1 MADTASI
8 PDVLVVGSGP
18 AGAMVARDLARAGAR
33 VCVLEQGSG
42 PPPGTRLL
50 GLLRRKE
57 AMHIAPGV
65 LLLRSL
71 RVGGGSV
78 TFYHTATPPPLA
90 MFARH
95 GIDLAAALDRVLAE
109 CPHAPLRD
117 DLLTPI
123 PAQLMQAGQ
132 SLGLPWQLL
141 PKMINLARCTHGRC
155 PPEAF
160 WSAHTLLEQAVVQ
173 GADLRT
179 GVQVTRVL
187 FDQGR
192 AIGVEAR
199 QQGTLHTFRAGRVI
213 LSAGGIATPAIL
225 QRSGVAQAGE
235 GFFCDPLR
243 IVMAH
248 GPLARQAHDI
258 SMSAGFFNAEAGFM
272 LSDISIPAHF
282 FRAFTWAAGRP
293 DQLLSYGHTAMIMV
307 KIRDDI
313 DGRIDPHGRPW
324 RRFGPGDRLK
334 MRMGVEQARAV
345 LKAAGAGRPYVS
357 PWVAAHPGGSVRL
370 GELLDERLSCHSP
383 NLHVCD
389 ASVIPEPWGLPPTL
403 TLLTLA
409 SDLAWRLSR
418 DGR

>member
-1 MADTASI
+1 MADTEPI

-18 AGAMVARDLARAGAR
+18 AGAMVARDLARSGAR
-33 VCVLEQGSG
+33 VRILEQGSG

-65 LLLRSL
+65 VLLRSL

-78 TFYHTATPPPLA
+78 TFYHTAARPPLA

-95 GIDLAAALDRVLAE
+95 GIDLEAALQRVLAE
-109 CPHAPLRD
+109 SPHEPLRD
-117 DLLTPI
+117 DLLAPI
-123 PAQLMQAGQ
+123 PSLLMQAGRT
-132 SLGLPWQLL
+132 LGLPWQPL
-141 PKMINLARCTHGRC
+141 PKMIDQSRCESGQC

-160 WSAHTLLEQAVVQ
+160 WSTHPLLQQAVAH

-179 GVQVTRVL
+179 GVQATRVL
-187 FDQGR
+187 FEHGR

-199 QQGTLHTFRAGRVI
+199 DQGSTRVFRAGRVI
-213 LSAGGIATPAIL
+213 LSAGGIASPAIL
-225 QRSGVAQAGE
+225 QRSGVEAAGQ

-243 IVMAH
+243 IVMAQA
-248 GPLARQAHDI
+248 PAARQTHDI
-258 SMSAGFFNAEAGFM
+258 SMSAGYFDTEAGYM
-272 LSDISIPAHF
+272 LSDITIPANF
-282 FRAFTWAAGRP
+282 FRAFAWAAGRP
-293 DQLLSYGHTAMIMV
+293 DQLLGYGHTAMIMV

-313 DGRIDPHGRPW
+313 EGRIDAHGRPW
-324 RRFGPGDRLK
+324 RRFGPGDKQK
-334 MRMGVEQARAV
+334 MRAGVEQARAV
-345 LKAAGAGRPYVS
+345 LKAAGARRPYVS

-370 GELLDERLSCHSP
+370 GELLDDSLCCHSP

-403 TLLTLA
+403 TLLALGNYLA
-409 SDLAWRLSR
+409 DRLSQH
-418 DGR
+418 

>member
-1 MADTASI
+1 MTDAAPI

-33 VCVLEQGSG
+33 VRILEQGSG
-42 PPPGTRLL
+42 PPPGTNLL
-50 GLLRRKE
+50 KLLRRKE

-65 LLLRSL
+65 VLLRSL

-95 GIDLAAALDRVLAE
+95 GIDLAAALERVQSEL
-109 CPHAPLRD
+109 PHAPLRD

-123 PAQLMQAGQ
+123 PSLLMKAGQ
-132 SLGLPWQLL
+132 SLGLPWQPL
-141 PKMINLARCTHGRC
+141 PKMIDQSRCAQGIC

-160 WSAHTLLEQAVVQ
+160 WSAQTLLEQAIRH
-173 GADLRT
+173 GADLQT
-179 GVQVTRVL
+179 GVRVTRVL

-192 AIGVEAR
+192 TIGVEA
-199 QQGTLHTFRAGRVI
+199 QHQGGAAQIFRAGRVI
-213 LSAGGIATPAIL
+213 LSAGGIASPAIL
-225 QRSGVAQAGE
+225 QHSGVEQAGD

-243 IVMAH
+243 IVMGHVPAM
-248 GPLARQAHDI
+248 RRAHDI
-258 SMSAGFFNAEAGFM
+258 SMSAGYFNADAGYM
-272 LSDISIPAHF
+272 LSDITVPANF

-313 DGRIDPHGRPW
+313 EGRIDPHGRPW

-334 MRMGVEQARAV
+334 MRAGVEQAREV
-345 LKAAGAGRPYVS
+345 LKAAGSGKPYVS

-370 GELLDERLSCHSP
+370 GEMLDENLSCHSP

-403 TLLTLA
+403 TLLALGSELA
-409 SDLAWRLSR
+409 RRLL
-418 DGR
+418 

>member
-1 MADTASI
+1 MTDAAPI

-33 VCVLEQGSG
+33 VRILEQGSG
-42 PPPGTRLL
+42 PPPGTNLL
-50 GLLRRKE
+50 KLLRRKE

-65 LLLRSL
+65 VLLRSL

-95 GIDLAAALDRVLAE
+95 GIDLAAALERVQSEL
-109 CPHAPLRD
+109 PHAPLRD

-123 PAQLMQAGQ
+123 PSLLMKAGQ
-132 SLGLPWQLL
+132 SLGLPWQPL
-141 PKMINLARCTHGRC
+141 PKMIDQSRCAQGIC

-160 WSAHTLLEQAVVQ
+160 WSAQTLLQQAIRH
-173 GADLRT
+173 GADLQT
-179 GVQVTRVL
+179 GVRVTRVL

-192 AIGVEAR
+192 AIGVEA
-199 QQGTLHTFRAGRVI
+199 QHQGGAAQIFRAGRVI
-213 LSAGGIATPAIL
+213 LSAGGIASPAIL
-225 QRSGVAQAGE
+225 QHSGVEQAGD

-243 IVMAH
+243 IVMGHVPAM
-248 GPLARQAHDI
+248 RRAHDI
-258 SMSAGFFNAEAGFM
+258 SMSAGYFNADAGYM
-272 LSDISIPAHF
+272 LSDITVPANF

-313 DGRIDPHGRPW
+313 EGRIDPHGRPW

-334 MRMGVEQARAV
+334 MRAGVEQARAV
-345 LKAAGAGRPYVS
+345 LKAAGSGKPYVS

-370 GELLDERLSCHSP
+370 GEMLDENLSCHSP

-403 TLLTLA
+403 TLLALGSELA
-409 SDLAWRLSR
+409 RRLS
-418 DGR
+418 